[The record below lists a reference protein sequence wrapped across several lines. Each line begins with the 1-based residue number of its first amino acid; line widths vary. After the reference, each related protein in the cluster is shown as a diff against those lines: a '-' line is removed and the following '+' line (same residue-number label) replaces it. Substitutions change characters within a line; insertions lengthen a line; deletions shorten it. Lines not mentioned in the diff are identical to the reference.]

1 MEPPHAQHQTGSHH
15 SVRNHTGPSFYDELT
30 REGQDEN
37 DVEVTSLRSVSVRLP
52 PKPQFQFVQDNQV
65 SEEILVSQGNRRGAN
80 RCKQVLFTTSH
91 ILSLEKSRH
100 VVSLLPAL
108 PLHSTAVFPLFWSVF
123 LCVIATWCRLFQ
135 FGRPLE
141 TSQYM
146 FHSYLSMAN
155 TSIFLKIQL
164 ISLFR
169 ARMF

>member
-1 MEPPHAQHQTGSHH
+1 MEPPQAQHQTGSHH

-65 SEEILVSQGNRRGAN
+65 SEEILVGRGIRKGAN

-100 VVSLLPAL
+100 VVSPVPAV
-108 PLHSTAVFPLFWSVF
+108 PSTAVFPLFWSVF
-123 LCVIATWCRLFQ
+123 LCVIATWCRLFH

-141 TSQYM
+141 TSQCT
-146 FHSYLSMAN
+146 FNSYLSMAN
-155 TSIFLKIQL
+155 TSIFLKI
-164 ISLFR
+164 
-169 ARMF
+169 

>member
-1 MEPPHAQHQTGSHH
+1 MEPPQAQHQTGSHH

-65 SEEILVSQGNRRGAN
+65 SEEILVGQGIRKGAN
-80 RCKQVLFTTSH
+80 RCFSPPRTFCPWKNRDMLCLCSQPSPF
-91 ILSLEKSRH
+91 
-100 VVSLLPAL
+100 
-108 PLHSTAVFPLFWSVF
+108 TAVFPLFWSVF

-141 TSQYM
+141 TSQCT
-146 FHSYLSMAN
+146 FNSYLSMAN
-155 TSIFLKIQL
+155 TSIFLKI
-164 ISLFR
+164 
-169 ARMF
+169 

>member
-1 MEPPHAQHQTGSHH
+1 MEPPQAQHQTGSHH

-65 SEEILVSQGNRRGAN
+65 SKEILVGRGIRKGAN

-108 PLHSTAVFPLFWSVF
+108 PLHRGFPTFLVGFSLRDCNVVSIVPLWSTTRNQPMHVQILPVN
-123 LCVIATWCRLFQ
+123 
-135 FGRPLE
+135 GK
-141 TSQYM
+141 YK
-146 FHSYLSMAN
+146 H
-155 TSIFLKIQL
+155 IFENL
-164 ISLFR
+164 IDQPV
-169 ARMF
+169 